1 MAGTEWEVSLM
12 FFRARGAVALA
23 ILVLVGCGEMDT
35 QAEREEPQS
44 RVGQSVFGMTP
55 AGESVDR
62 YTLVNANG
70 MEVDAITWGG
80 IITAIRVP
88 DRDGRL
94 DDVALGF
101 DRLEPYLANPAY
113 FGAIIGRYANRISGG
128 RFTLGGVT
136 YELARNNAPNHL
148 HGGNVGFDKVVWEA
162 DSFMSDEAVGV
173 VFTHTS
179 PDLDEGYPGTVSV
192 EVTYTLTDANQLRV
206 DYRATADQTTHVNL
220 TQHTYFNL
228 AGEGSGDVL
237 AHVLELDA
245 SRYTPVDE
253 SLIPTGELAPVEG
266 TPFDFRTPVAIG
278 ARIDADDVQIARGG
292 GYDHNF
298 VLDRDDDSQA
308 GLLIPAARVVE
319 PTTGRVLEVSTT
331 EPGVQLYTGNFL
343 DGSLTG
349 KSGLPYTYRSGFCLE
364 TQHFPDSPNHPE
376 FPSTLLEPG
385 EEFRSATVF
394 TFSVDGTERAA
405 SPVVSSEGE

>member
-1 MAGTEWEVSLM
+1 MI
-12 FFRARGAVALA
+12 FRTRG
-23 ILVLVGCGEMDT
+23 LVGVVTLLLVGCSGMDDD
-35 QAEREEPQS
+35 AGSAGDPASLEASGARVEET
-44 RVGQSVFGMTP
+44 VFGMTET
-55 AGESVDR
+55 GEAVDR
-62 YTLVNANG
+62 FTLVNANG

-80 IITAIRVP
+80 IVTAIRVP
-88 DRDGRL
+88 DRDGQL
-94 DDVALGF
+94 GDVALGF
-101 DRLEPYLANPAY
+101 DRLEPYLSNPAY
-113 FGAIIGRYANRISGG
+113 FGAIIGRYANRIAGG
-128 RFTLGGVT
+128 RFTLGGVS
-136 YELARNNAPNHL
+136 YELARNNGPNHL
-148 HGGNVGFDKVVWEA
+148 HGGVVGFDKVVWNAE
-162 DSFMSDEAVGV
+162 SFTSGEGVGV

-179 PDLDEGYPGTVSV
+179 PDMDEGYPGTVSV

-206 DYRATADQTTHVNL
+206 DYRATTDQTTHVNL

-228 AGEGSGDVL
+228 AGEGRGDVL
-237 AHVLELDA
+237 DHVLELAA

-253 SLIPTGELAPVEG
+253 SLIPTGDLASVDG

-298 VLDRDDDSQA
+298 VLDREDDS
-308 GLLIPAARVVE
+308 LIPAARVVE

-349 KSGLPYTYRSGFCLE
+349 KAGVPYARRSGFCLE
-364 TQHFPDSPNHPE
+364 TQHFPDSPNHPG
-376 FPSTLLEPG
+376 FPTTLLEPG
-385 EEFRSATVF
+385 EEFRSTTVF
-394 TFSVDGTERAA
+394 AFSVERTESAA

>member
-1 MAGTEWEVSLM
+1 M
-12 FFRARGAVALA
+12 FFRTRGLIALMF
-23 ILVLVGCGEMDT
+23 LLLVGCGGMDEQT
-35 QAEREEPQS
+35 ARPEP
-44 RVGQSVFGMTP
+44 RVDRSVLGTTR
-55 AGESVDR
+55 AGEPVDLYR
-62 YTLVNANG
+62 LVNVNG

-80 IITAIRVP
+80 IVTAIRVP
-88 DRDGRL
+88 DRDGEL
-94 DDVALGF
+94 GDVALGF
-101 DRLEPYLANPAY
+101 DRLEPYLSNPPY
-113 FGAIIGRYANRISGG
+113 FGAIIGRYANRIGRG
-128 RFTLGGVT
+128 RFSLGGVT
-136 YELARNNAPNHL
+136 YELARNNGANHL
-148 HGGNVGFDKVVWEA
+148 HGGVVGFDKVVWEA
-162 DSFMSDEAVGV
+162 ESFRSDEGVGV

-206 DYRATADQTTHVNL
+206 GYQATTDRTTHVNL

-237 AHVLELDA
+237 DHVLELAA

-253 SLIPTGELAPVEG
+253 SLIPTGELASVDG

-298 VLDRDDDSQA
+298 VLDREDDS
-308 GLLIPAARVVE
+308 LILAARVVE

-349 KSGLPYTYRSGFCLE
+349 KAGVPYTYRSGFCLE
-364 TQHFPDSPNHPE
+364 TQHFPDSPNHPG

-385 EEFRSATVF
+385 EEFRSTTVF
-394 TFSVDGTERAA
+394 AFSVEGAQSPE